1 MNTSL
6 PETWP
11 LVRIGALVERVESQN
26 PADSSSDDFHYI
38 DISSVDNITKRVH
51 LPSLVPVNEAPS
63 RARQIVRPN
72 DVLVSTV
79 RPSLNAVAK
88 VPDNLTRPFA
98 STGFC
103 VLRAKEP
110 LLDPNFLFHFTIS
123 DFFVSRLVNC
133 QKGGSYPAVT
143 DGDIL
148 AQTIP
153 LPPLSEQQRI
163 VDILQEAEEIRRL
176 RAQAEAKTA
185 ELIPA
190 IFHDRFVRDQA
201 HEYQPLH
208 KLAEV
213 VSGVAIGRKSRGM
226 AIEVPYIRVANV
238 QAGYIDLTEIKT
250 TPTTENE
257 IEQYALQNG
266 DVLLTEGGDFDKL
279 GRGALWEGQVSPCIH
294 QNHVFRVRPNR
305 EKLLPRFFAHY
316 LQSAKA
322 KGYFLRCAKKTTNL
336 ASINLT
342 QLMALPVPVV
352 SIEEQEAFEVE
363 IESASK
369 AVTKEGERLFAAL
382 SRSLSAHAF
391 TGKLTE
397 DWRKNRPVL
406 GRPITVPE
414 PAIQYWYHGEN
425 PDPDI
430 GLGKSVL
437 PDLWAVYFGTESDL
451 KSGLVGLCKEQKGL
465 LYLIRRLSA
474 HKELPLY
481 FTAEWL
487 ADRGDGATKRNP
499 QLIESHLSVFAAQ
512 GIVIPV
518 SRVRDAVPGKPF
530 AASYRL
536 PMNEE
541 GAAPE
546 QQDDVKAERMKHQ
559 RTRAAGKRP

>member
-1 MNTSL
+1 MNTLL
-6 PETWP
+6 PDTWP
-11 LVRIGALVERVESQN
+11 LVRLKDVATIRYGKALHS
-26 PADSSSDDFHYI
+26 DSREAKG
-38 DISSVDNITKRVH
+38 T
-51 LPSLVPVNEAPS
+51 VPVYGSSQTSGLHDVAYHDKPS
-63 RARQIVRPN
+63 IIIGRKGSVGSVQYVDVPFWPIDTVFFLDEVSPHVDLRFLAAALSHFGLERYKIVVGVPG
-72 DVLVSTV
+72 
-79 RPSLNAVAK
+79 LNRDDLA
-88 VPDNLTRPFA
+88 
-98 STGFC
+98 
-103 VLRAKEP
+103 
-110 LLDPNFLFHFTIS
+110 NFKF
-123 DFFVSRLVNC
+123 
-133 QKGGSYPAVT
+133 
-143 DGDIL
+143 
-148 AQTIP
+148 P

-250 TPTTENE
+250 TPATENE

-294 QNHVFRVRPNR
+294 QNHVFRVRANR

-316 LQSAKA
+316 LQSARA

-352 SIEEQEAFEVE
+352 PLEEQEAFEAE

-391 TGKLTE
+391 TGQLTAVWRVAKGERSSLDQFIAEIKRSIDQGYSFVPFIGAGISRPLSTAYQALAKAKNLTRDQSKLAAE
-397 DWRKNRPVL
+397 ILELAHNREIS
-406 GRPITVPE
+406 R
-414 PAIQYWYHGEN
+414 
-425 PDPDI
+425 
-430 GLGKSVL
+430 
-437 PDLWAVYFGTESDL
+437 
-451 KSGLVGLCKEQKGL
+451 
-465 LYLIRRLSA
+465 
-474 HKELPLY
+474 Y
-481 FTAEWL
+481 FTSELLAERIKGPL
-487 ADRGDGATKRNP
+487 HRHP
-499 QLIESHLSVFAAQ
+499 QAIESHLTVFAVR

-518 SRVRDAVPGKPF
+518 SRPRDAVPGKPF

-546 QQDDVKAERMKHQ
+546 QRDDVKAERMRHQ
-559 RTRAAGKRP
+559 RTRAAGKR